1 MGSKEDVAARIEADT
16 RLKIEEM
23 NQTVAVHKNM
33 VSVHTVDNTYI
44 S

>member
-23 NQTVAVHKNM
+23 NETVSVHKNA
-33 VSVHTVDNTYI
+33 VSI

>member
-23 NQTVAVHKNM
+23 NQTVAVHKST
-33 VSVHTVDNTYI
+33 VSSLCVHLIDK
-44 S
+44 